1 MNKLHIILGLALATT
16 SSMASSAIAQE
27 IPDTREYSRKGELS
41 PGTAAPSLAA
51 MVAAI
56 ENGSPEK
63 LKATLEYGERVM
75 CEKCVPLLQKKLLGS
90 SNPRVREMAA
100 WWLRRQPFAAPP
112 LLASLRKSVK
122 EDADPVRRARAAEAL
137 GEFMDSHAL
146 PALSD
151 AAAEDAA
158 PEVRAAAVRGLAR
171 LNSDAAGAVVPDALK
186 DADPT
191 VRLETLGVLMSVGSF
206 RDYAALLPL
215 LGDSIAEVRT
225 RAAKLCGEYRVA
237 GAETTLT
244 AMLLGDDVASARKAA
259 AWALGRIGGSDGR
272 GALIDARESEQ
283 DPRVLDA
290 IDVASRMK

>member
-1 MNKLHIILGLALATT
+1 MNKLHIILGLALTT
-16 SSMASSAIAQE
+16 ISGSALAQE

-41 PGTAAPSLAA
+41 PGTEAPSLVA

-63 LKATLEYGERVM
+63 LRATLEYGERVM
-75 CEKCVPLLQKKLLGS
+75 CMQCVPLLQKKLLGS

-122 EDADPVRRARAAEAL
+122 DDADPVRRARAAEAL
-137 GEFMDSHAL
+137 GEFMDVHAL
-146 PALSD
+146 PELSD
-151 AAAEDAA
+151 AALADAA

-186 DADPT
+186 DADPS

-215 LGDSIAEVRT
+215 LGDTSAEVRT
-225 RAAKLCGEYRVA
+225 RAAKLCGEYRV
-237 GAETTLT
+237 GDAETTLS
-244 AMLLGDDVASARKAA
+244 AMLLGDEAASARKAA
-259 AWALGRIGGSDGR
+259 AWALGRIGGADGK
-272 GALIDARESEQ
+272 GALIDAKASEQ

-290 IDVASRMK
+290 IDIASRMK

>member
-1 MNKLHIILGLALATT
+1 MNKLHIILGLALTVT
-16 SSMASSAIAQE
+16 SSARAQE
-27 IPDTREYSRKGELS
+27 IPETREYSRKGELS
-41 PGTAAPSLAA
+41 PGTEAPSLAA

-63 LKATLEYGERVM
+63 LKATLEYGERVLCM
-75 CEKCVPLLQKKLLGS
+75 QCVPLLQKKLLGS

-137 GEFMDSHAL
+137 GEFMDGHAL
-146 PALSD
+146 PALAD
-151 AAAEDAA
+151 AAKEDNSA
-158 PEVRAAAVRGLAR
+158 EVRAAAVRGLAR
-171 LNSDAAGAVVPDALK
+171 LNSDAAGAVVPDSLQ
-186 DADPT
+186 DADAS

-215 LGDSIAEVRT
+215 LGDTSAQVRT

-237 GAETTLT
+237 DAETTLT
-244 AMLLGDDVASARKAA
+244 AMLLGDDAAPARKAA
-259 AWALGRIGGSDGR
+259 AWALGRIGGAGGR
-272 GALIDARESEQ
+272 SALIDAKESEQ

-290 IDVASRMK
+290 IDIASRMK